1 MIYGIQKHKA
11 CLIIKALLPCRLAIE
26 NLQDMAKYFFLR
38 EFLKVQ
44 AIGWPIYM
52 MITVLINYHTSKSD
66 FVLKM
71 ALGLLMLFVV
81 FNACVAVLY
90 LIIMTRWGGLGLLLL
105 ILLYWGSA
113 EWILNY
119 SQLHI
124 GFDKASVGKYSAI
137 GMDNSYYWRML
148 NRYINVLFFAIATVL
163 YIKSKKNAKLKELEI
178 ARRHHKEL
186 EAAEN
191 KIAFLTSQINPHF
204 LYNVLTHIK
213 SGIIELQ
220 PDKALTVDQLA
231 ELMRYNLSAGMS
243 RSGKVLLKKEIAAL
257 QMYIELEKSR
267 FEQCYITLNIEGE
280 DHWHKLPPGSLLTLL
295 ENAFKHGVHSE
306 INHPIQAHLT
316 LHEEVIEFTCIN
328 KIVRNKYKYESTGL
342 GLQNLKQRLELL
354 FPERYTLEYGEE
366 DNQYF
371 KVKLLIKQ
379 N

>member
-1 MIYGIQKHKA
+1 
-11 CLIIKALLPCRLAIE
+11 
-26 NLQDMAKYFFLR
+26 MAKYFFLR